1 MKWNEYG
8 TSKSSLFNYVC
19 LQRYL
24 REGATGLEYFFSLQ
38 SRPYGQVKV
47 SPQAKRMENTDGR
60 KNRPNKLLPLQQLY
74 QPNLE
79 LVTHYDLL

>member
-24 REGATGLEYFFSLQ
+24 REGATGLEYFFH
-38 SRPYGQVKV
+38 YKV
-47 SPQAKRMENTDGR
+47 ALMAK
-60 KNRPNKLLPLQQLY
+60 
-74 QPNLE
+74 
-79 LVTHYDLL
+79 